1 MDDKNFIKISNLSKN
16 FDDVVA
22 VDNVNIN
29 IGKGEF
35 FSLLGPSG
43 CGKTTLLRILAG
55 FEYPSEGSVSIDG
68 SDVTDIPANL
78 RPTNMVF
85 QNYAI
90 FPHINVKRNIEFGLR
105 KEKISAEEVNQRV
118 SEALKMVKL
127 EGYENRFSNQLS
139 GGQRQRVALARALV
153 KRPKVLLL
161 DEPLGALDKKLREE
175 MQIELRNLQRS
186 VGITFV
192 FVTHDQEE
200 AMTISD
206 RVAVMN
212 QGQILQ
218 VSPPRELYDFPVN
231 LFVGDFIGDI
241 NLLNSEI
248 SNIDGKNVKVL
259 INGIGEYTIQAHTII
274 NQNDTIVAG
283 IRPKSINISSN
294 DNKKS
299 DIQVKGKIT
308 NTSFYGNLTYVY
320 VSIEGVDKALMLS
333 TAESLQGLSIN
344 SDCYLNI
351 NLKDIRVIKKNDP

>member
-1 MDDKNFIKISNLSKN
+1 MSDKEFIKISNLSKN
-16 FDDVVA
+16 FDEVTA
-22 VDNVNIN
+22 VDDVSIN
-29 IGKGEF
+29 ISKGEF

-55 FEYPSEGSVSIDG
+55 FEYPSAGSVSIDG
-68 SDVTDIPANL
+68 SDVTDVPANL

-90 FPHINVKRNIEFGLR
+90 FPHINVRRNIEFGLR
-105 KEKISAEEVNQRV
+105 KEKISSQEMNDRV

-139 GGQRQRVALARALV
+139 GGQRQRIALARALI

-200 AMTISD
+200 AMTMSD

-212 QGQILQ
+212 QGKILQ
-218 VSPPRELYDFPVN
+218 VSPPQQLYDYPNN

-241 NLLNSEI
+241 NLLESEI
-248 SNIDGKNVKVL
+248 SNINGKIAKIL
-259 INGIGEYTIQAHTII
+259 INGIGEHELESYTIL
-274 NQNDTIVAG
+274 NNNDSIVCG
-283 IRPKSINISSN
+283 IRPKLINISTN
-294 DNKKS
+294 DENQS
-299 DIQVKGKIT
+299 DIQLKGKIS

-320 VSIEGVDKALMLS
+320 AKVEGIEKPLMLS
-333 TAESLQGLSIN
+333 TSENLKGLSVG

-351 NLKDIRVIKKNDP
+351 NLKDIRIIKKK

>member
-1 MDDKNFIKISNLSKN
+1 MSEKDFIKITNLSKN
-16 FDDVVA
+16 FDEVVA
-22 VDNVNIN
+22 VDDVSVNVA
-29 IGKGEF
+29 KGEF

-55 FEYPSEGSVSIDG
+55 FEYPSSGSVSIDG
-68 SDVTDIPANL
+68 ADVTDVPANL

-90 FPHINVKRNIEFGLR
+90 FPHINVRRNIEFGLR
-105 KEKISAEEVNQRV
+105 KEKISSQEMNDRV
-118 SEALKMVKL
+118 TEALKMVKL

-139 GGQRQRVALARALV
+139 GGQRQRIALARALV

-200 AMTISD
+200 AMTMSD

-212 QGQILQ
+212 EGKILQ
-218 VSPPRELYDFPVN
+218 VSPPRQLYDYPDN

-241 NLLNSEI
+241 NLLESTITSIEGN
-248 SNIDGKNVKVL
+248 KVKVL
-259 INGIGEYTIQAHTII
+259 INALGEYEIEKYTVL
-274 NQNDTIVAG
+274 NNNDPIVCG
-283 IRPKSINISSN
+283 IRPKSINISPN
-294 DNKKS
+294 EKNQS
-299 DIQVKGKIT
+299 DIKLNGKIS

-320 VSIEGVDKALMLS
+320 VDIEGLEKPLMLS
-333 TAESLQGLSIN
+333 TAESLQGLSVG
-344 SDCYLNI
+344 SACYIHI
-351 NLKDIRVIKKNDP
+351 NLKDIRIIKKK

>member
-1 MDDKNFIKISNLSKN
+1 MSDKEFIKISNVSKY
-16 FDDVVA
+16 FDEVVA
-22 VDNVNIN
+22 VDDVSIN
-29 IGKGEF
+29 IKKGEF

-55 FEYPSEGSVSIDG
+55 FEYPSKGSVSIDN
-68 SDVTDIPANL
+68 SDVTDVPANL

-105 KEKISAEEVNQRV
+105 KEKISSEEMNQRV
-118 SEALKMVKL
+118 NDALKMVKL

-139 GGQRQRVALARALV
+139 GGQRQRIALARALV

-200 AMTISD
+200 AMTMSD

-212 QGQILQ
+212 QGKILQ
-218 VSPPRELYDFPVN
+218 VSPPKELYDFPVN

-241 NLLNSEI
+241 NLLESNI
-248 SNIDGKNVKVL
+248 SNIDGKKVKVL
-259 INGIGEYTIQAHTII
+259 INGLGEYELEAHTVIE
-274 NQNDTIVAG
+274 QNDTVATG
-283 IRPKSINISSN
+283 IRPKSITISANEINQSE
-294 DNKKS
+294 
-299 DIQVKGKIT
+299 IQVKGTIT

-320 VSIEGVDKALMLS
+320 VKIDGIKKPLMLS
-333 TAESLQGLSIN
+333 TAESLQGLSVN

-351 NLKDIRVIKKNDP
+351 SLKDIRIIKKN

>member
-1 MDDKNFIKISNLSKN
+1 MSDKEFIKIKKLSKN
-16 FDDVVA
+16 FEDVTAVDDVS
-22 VDNVNIN
+22 VNIA
-29 IGKGEF
+29 KGEF

-55 FEYPSEGSVSIDG
+55 FEYPTEGSVSIDG
-68 SDVTDIPANL
+68 VDVTYIPANL

-90 FPHINVKRNIEFGLR
+90 FPHINVRRNIEFGLK
-105 KEKISAEEVNQRV
+105 KEKISSQEMSERVN
-118 SEALKMVKL
+118 EALKMVKL

-200 AMTISD
+200 AMTMSD

-212 QGQILQ
+212 
-218 VSPPRELYDFPVN
+218 
-231 LFVGDFIGDI
+231 
-241 NLLNSEI
+241 
-248 SNIDGKNVKVL
+248 KV
-259 INGIGEYTIQAHTII
+259 
-274 NQNDTIVAG
+274 
-283 IRPKSINISSN
+283 
-294 DNKKS
+294 
-299 DIQVKGKIT
+299 
-308 NTSFYGNLTYVY
+308 
-320 VSIEGVDKALMLS
+320 
-333 TAESLQGLSIN
+333 
-344 SDCYLNI
+344 
-351 NLKDIRVIKKNDP
+351 

>member
-1 MDDKNFIKISNLSKN
+1 MSDKEFIKISNLSKN
-16 FDDVVA
+16 FDEVVA
-22 VDNVNIN
+22 VDTVNIN

-68 SDVTDIPANL
+68 SEVTDIPANL

-90 FPHINVKRNIEFGLR
+90 FPHINVQRNIEFGLR
-105 KEKISAEEVNQRV
+105 KEKISSEEMNQRV
-118 SEALKMVKL
+118 NDALKMVKL
-127 EGYENRFSNQLS
+127 EGYENRYSNQLS
-139 GGQRQRVALARALV
+139 GGQRQRIALARALV

-200 AMTISD
+200 AMTMSD

-212 QGQILQ
+212 EGKILQ
-218 VSPPRELYDFPVN
+218 VSPPKELYDFPVN

-241 NLLNSEI
+241 NLLESHI
-248 SNIDGKNVKVL
+248 SSVDGKKAKVL
-259 INGIGEYTIQAHTII
+259 INGLGEYELEAHTII
-274 NQNDTIVAG
+274 NKKDFIFTG
-283 IRPKSINISSN
+283 IRPKSINISPKEVNQSE
-294 DNKKS
+294 
-299 DIQVKGKIT
+299 IEVKGKIT

-320 VSIEGVDKALMLS
+320 VSIEGIEKPLMLS
-333 TAESLQGLSIN
+333 TAESLQGLSVN
-344 SDCYLNI
+344 SNCYLNI
-351 NLKDIRVIKKNDP
+351 SLKDIRIIKKD

>member
-1 MDDKNFIKISNLSKN
+1 MSDNEFIKISNLSKN
-16 FDDVVA
+16 FDEVVA
-22 VDNVNIN
+22 VDDVHIN

-55 FEYPSEGSVSIDG
+55 FEYPSKGSVSIDG

-105 KEKISAEEVNQRV
+105 KEKISAEEMNQRV
-118 SEALKMVKL
+118 TDALKMVKL

-139 GGQRQRVALARALV
+139 GGQRQRIALARALV

-200 AMTISD
+200 AMTMSD

-212 QGQILQ
+212 QGKILQ
-218 VSPPRELYDFPVN
+218 VSPPKILYDFPVN

-241 NLLNSEI
+241 NLLESEI
-248 SNIDGKNVKVL
+248 SNIDGKKIKVL
-259 INGIGEYTIQAHTII
+259 INGLGEYELEAHTVIK
-274 NQNDTIVAG
+274 QNDTIVTG
-283 IRPKSINISSN
+283 IRPKSITISPNEINQSE
-294 DNKKS
+294 
-299 DIQVKGKIT
+299 IQVRGKII

-320 VSIEGVDKALMLS
+320 VEIEGIKKPLMLS
-333 TAESLQGLSIN
+333 TAETLQGLSVD

-351 NLKDIRVIKKNDP
+351 GLKDIRVIKKN

>member
-1 MDDKNFIKISNLSKN
+1 MSDEDFIKISNLSKN
-16 FDDVVA
+16 FDDVIA

-29 IGKGEF
+29 IRKGEF

-55 FEYPSEGSVSIDG
+55 FEYPSKGNVSIDG

-105 KEKISAEEVNQRV
+105 KEKISSEEMNQRV
-118 SEALKMVKL
+118 NDALKMVKL
-127 EGYENRFSNQLS
+127 EGYEKRFSNQLS
-139 GGQRQRVALARALV
+139 GGQRQRIALARALV

-200 AMTISD
+200 AMTMSD

-212 QGQILQ
+212 QGKILQ
-218 VSPPRELYDFPVN
+218 VSPPKELYDFPVN

-241 NLLNSEI
+241 NLFESQI
-248 SNIDGKNVKVL
+248 TSIDGKKVKVL
-259 INGIGEYTIQAHTII
+259 INGLGEYILESHTPV
-274 NQNDTIVAG
+274 NENDSIVTA
-283 IRPKSINISSN
+283 IRPKSISISSN
-294 DNKKS
+294 DIKQSEIK
-299 DIQVKGKIT
+299 VKGKIT

-320 VSIEGVDKALMLS
+320 VAIEGIEKPLMLS
-333 TAESLQGLSIN
+333 TADSLQGLSVN
-344 SDCYLNI
+344 SDCFI
-351 NLKDIRVIKKNDP
+351 NLSLKDIRVIKKK

>member
-1 MDDKNFIKISNLSKN
+1 MSDKEFIKISNLSKN
-16 FDDVVA
+16 FDEVTA
-22 VDNVNIN
+22 VDDVSIN
-29 IGKGEF
+29 ISKGEF

-55 FEYPSEGSVSIDG
+55 FEYPSAGSVSIDG
-68 SDVTDIPANL
+68 SDVTDVPANL

-90 FPHINVKRNIEFGLR
+90 FPHINVRRNIEFGLR
-105 KEKISAEEVNQRV
+105 KEKISSQEMNDRV

-139 GGQRQRVALARALV
+139 GGQRQRIALARALI

-200 AMTISD
+200 AMTMSD

-212 QGQILQ
+212 QGKILQ
-218 VSPPRELYDFPVN
+218 VSPPQQLYDYPNN

-241 NLLNSEI
+241 NLLESEI
-248 SNIDGKNVKVL
+248 SNINGKIAKIL
-259 INGIGEYTIQAHTII
+259 INGIGEHELESYTIL
-274 NQNDTIVAG
+274 NNNDSIVCG
-283 IRPKSINISSN
+283 IRPKLINISTN
-294 DNKKS
+294 DENQS
-299 DIQVKGKIT
+299 DIQLKGKIS

-320 VSIEGVDKALMLS
+320 AKVEGIEKPLMLS
-333 TAESLQGLSIN
+333 TSENLKGLSVG

-351 NLKDIRVIKKNDP
+351 NLKDIRIIKKNDP

>member
-1 MDDKNFIKISNLSKN
+1 MSDKEFIKISHLSKN
-16 FDDVVA
+16 FDEVAA
-22 VDNVNIN
+22 VDDVTIN
-29 IGKGEF
+29 ISKGEF

-55 FEYPSEGSVSIDG
+55 FEYPSAGSVSIDG
-68 SDVTDIPANL
+68 ADVTDVPANL

-90 FPHINVKRNIEFGLR
+90 FPHINVRRNIEFGLR
-105 KEKISAEEVNQRV
+105 KEKISSQEMNDRV

-139 GGQRQRVALARALV
+139 GGQRQRIALARALI

-200 AMTISD
+200 AMTMSD

-212 QGQILQ
+212 QGKILQ
-218 VSPPRELYDFPVN
+218 VSPPQQLYDYPNN

-241 NLLNSEI
+241 NLLESEI
-248 SNIDGKNVKVL
+248 SNINGKIAKIL
-259 INGIGEYTIQAHTII
+259 INGIGEYELESYTIL
-274 NQNDTIVAG
+274 NNNDSIVCG
-283 IRPKSINISSN
+283 IRPKLISISPN
-294 DNKKS
+294 DENHS
-299 DIQVKGKIT
+299 DVQLKGKIS

-320 VSIEGVDKALMLS
+320 VKVEGIEKPIMLS
-333 TAESLQGLSIN
+333 TSESLHGLSVG

-351 NLKDIRVIKKNDP
+351 NLKDIRIIKKNDP

>member
-1 MDDKNFIKISNLSKN
+1 MGDKEFIKISNVSKN
-16 FDDVVA
+16 FDEVTA
-22 VDNVNIN
+22 VDNVSVNIA
-29 IGKGEF
+29 KGEF

-55 FEYPSEGSVSIDG
+55 FEYPSDGSVSIDN

-105 KEKISAEEVNQRV
+105 KEKISSEEMNQRV
-118 SEALKMVKL
+118 NDALKMVKL

-139 GGQRQRVALARALV
+139 GGQRQRIALARALV

-200 AMTISD
+200 AMTMSD

-212 QGQILQ
+212 QGKILQ
-218 VSPPRELYDFPVN
+218 VSPPKELYDFPEN

-241 NLLNSEI
+241 NLLESQI
-248 SNIDGKNVKVL
+248 SSINGKKVKVL
-259 INGIGEYTIQAHTII
+259 INALGEYELDSHTVIT
-274 NQNDTIVAG
+274 QNDNVVTG
-283 IRPKSINISSN
+283 IRPKSISISSN
-294 DNKKS
+294 ETNQS

-320 VSIEGVDKALMLS
+320 VSVEGIEKPLMLS
-333 TAESLQGLSIN
+333 TAESLQGLSVN
-344 SDCYLNI
+344 SDCYLTI
-351 NLKDIRVIKKNDP
+351 SLKDIRIIKKN

>member
-1 MDDKNFIKISNLSKN
+1 MSDKEFIKISNVSKY
-16 FDDVVA
+16 FDEVVA
-22 VDNVNIN
+22 VDDVSIN
-29 IGKGEF
+29 IKKGEF

-55 FEYPSEGSVSIDG
+55 FEYPSKGSVSIDG
-68 SDVTDIPANL
+68 SDVTDVPANL

-105 KEKISAEEVNQRV
+105 KEKISSEEMNQRV
-118 SEALKMVKL
+118 NDALKMVKL

-139 GGQRQRVALARALV
+139 GGQRQRIALARALV

-200 AMTISD
+200 AMTMSD

-212 QGQILQ
+212 QGKILQ
-218 VSPPRELYDFPVN
+218 VSPPKELYDFPVN

-241 NLLNSEI
+241 NLLE
-248 SNIDGKNVKVL
+248 SNITNVDGKKVKML
-259 INGIGEYTIQAHTII
+259 INGLGEYELEAHTVIK
-274 NQNDTIVAG
+274 QNDAVVTG
-283 IRPKSINISSN
+283 IRPKSITISANEINQSE
-294 DNKKS
+294 
-299 DIQVKGKIT
+299 IQVKGTIA

-320 VSIEGVDKALMLS
+320 VKIEGIKKPIMLS
-333 TAESLQGLSIN
+333 TAESLQGLSVN
-344 SDCYLNI
+344 SGCYLNI
-351 NLKDIRVIKKNDP
+351 SLKDIRVIKKN